1 MATSSSS
8 TKHMEGVRMLTS
20 KYRHAMGATGMA
32 VIPMKVRARNSDQ
45 RVITYAFLD
54 SSSNSSF
61 CTESLMKQLRISGQ
75 QVKISLS
82 TLEKKNS
89 IANSF
94 LVRYLLVFDL
104 DENEWV
110 SLLTLHTRLEIPVC
124 SNDIPTQEDVDQ
136 WPTCMES
143 SCCISMLKLAF

>member
-1 MATSSSS
+1 M
-8 TKHMEGVRMLTS
+8 VN
-20 KYRHAMGATGMA
+20 MGINANGRTLDESHRTGMA
-32 VIPMKVRARNSDQ
+32 VIPVKVRARNSDQ

-54 SSSNSSF
+54 SGSNSSF

-89 IANSF
+89 IANNF
-94 LVRYLLVFDL
+94 LVGYLLVFDL

-110 SLLTLHTRLEIPVC
+110 SLLTLYTRPEIPVC

-136 WPTCMES
+136 WPHLHGVFLLHLHAEVGLLIAS
-143 SCCISMLKLAF
+143 DVP